1 MSLKITSLVAAHLD
15 AAAKLVAERYR
26 SERRQSPLLP
36 APYMDAGAIAP
47 RLLPHIGHVPGV
59 AALEGGRLVGFVM
72 SLLVSNRGE
81 RMAYVPDFG
90 HGAIGGQE
98 YGLYRQMYAE
108 IADRWLANGCF
119 FHGITLYP
127 HEEAAREAWFS
138 LGFGLAVMDALRSVE
153 AGTPSTRLKASGVT
167 VRRAGLEEIEL
178 IAALERGL
186 GRHLS
191 ASPAYLPMIQGR
203 RSELEGW
210 LEDAKHVLWLAFREG
225 EAVGYMR
232 FEPSEGLVLPTA
244 AQTTVS
250 ITGAF
255 TRQDARGSGIGSL
268 LLQTG
273 LEWAG
278 QLEYTRCSVD
288 FETANLI
295 GSNFWLKQFRPVT
308 HSVVRR
314 VSPQL
319 GWAHAGRDEADLER
333 AFEGHTWI
341 G

>member
-1 MSLKITSLVAAHLD
+1 
-15 AAAKLVAERYR
+15 
-26 SERRQSPLLP
+26 
-36 APYMDAGAIAP
+36 
-47 RLLPHIGHVPGV
+47 LPHIGHVPGV
-59 AALEGGRLVGFVM
+59 AALEDGRLVGFVM

-81 RMAYVPDFG
+81 RLAYVPDFG
-90 HGAIGGQE
+90 HGATVGRE
-98 YGLYRQMYAE
+98 YSLYRLMYAE

-138 LGFGLAVMDALRSVE
+138 LGFGLVVMDALRAVE
-153 AGTPSTRLKASGVT
+153 PVTPMAPAAASGIA
-167 VRRAGLEEIEL
+167 VRRAGLEEIDL

-191 ASPAYLPMIQGR
+191 AAPAYLPMIQGR

-210 LEDAKHVLWLAFREG
+210 LEDPKHVLWLAFRKD

-232 FEPSEGLVLPTA
+232 FEPSEGLALPTA

-255 TRQDARGSGIGSL
+255 THKDVRGSGIGSS

-273 LEWAG
+273 LKWAG
-278 QLEYTRCSVD
+278 RVGYTHCSVD
-288 FETANLI
+288 FETANLS
-295 GSNFWLKQFRPVT
+295 GSSFWLKHFRPVT

-319 GWAHAGRDEADLER
+319 GWAHGGRDEADLER
-333 AFEGHTWI
+333 AFEGYTWI